1 MGKLSYSCPKMP
13 TIVKWP
19 NGYQCRV
26 RLAGHPQQSAVFDT
40 KAKAAAWG
48 HAVEAKLRDQARGIV
63 RATLQDAI
71 DKYITDVCPGH
82 ASGDNEAKRLRALA
96 KVPGLLPVLR
106 NLPDVTAQDLSRFRD
121 ARLAVVSVATV
132 RKEMTIIRSVL
143 ESARRDWGM
152 IAANPIADVKK
163 PPAPPDRKRLMLP
176 AERDRIV
183 RELGF
188 EGKVSTMQHQVAVA
202 MLLALETAMRAGEM
216 LGLTWANVHLQAQY
230 VSLPKTKNGDQ
241 RDVPL
246 STRAVELLAAMV
258 GVDKMQVFTLT
269 SASLDVLFRRARD
282 ACHIANLH
290 FHDTRATALTSLSK
304 RLDVLELARMVG
316 HRDLKSL
323 MWYYRKTA
331 TDIARQLG

>member
-1 MGKLSYSCPKMP
+1 MP
-13 TIVKWP
+13 TIIKRA

-26 RLAGHPQQSAVFDT
+26 RLAGHEPQSAIFDT
-40 KAKAAAWG
+40 KARAAAWG

-71 DKYITDVCPGH
+71 DKYIKDVCPEH

-96 KVPGLLPVLR
+96 KMVPPVLPVLR

-152 IAANPIADVKK
+152 IATNPIADVKR

-176 AERDRIV
+176 AERDKIAAAC
-183 RELGF
+183 GF
-188 EGKVSTMQHQVAVA
+188 EGQVTTTTHQVAVA

-216 LGLTWANVHLQAQY
+216 LGLTWADVHLQAQY

-246 STRAVELLAAMV
+246 STRAVDLLAAMV
-258 GVDKMQVFTLT
+258 GVDAVKVFTIT
-269 SASLDVLFRRARD
+269 SASLDALFRKVRD
-282 ACHIANLH
+282 ACKLDDLH
-290 FHDTRATALTSLSK
+290 FHDTRATALTNLSK
-304 RLDVLELARMVG
+304 KLDVLELARMVG

-323 MWYYRKTA
+323 MIYYRPTA
-331 TDIARQLG
+331 STLAAKLG

>member
-1 MGKLSYSCPKMP
+1 MP
-13 TIVKWP
+13 TIIKREG
-19 NGYQCRV
+19 GYQCRV
-26 RLAGHPQQSAVFDT
+26 RLVGHPPQSAIFDT
-40 KAKAAAWG
+40 KARASAWG
-48 HAVEAKLRDQARGIV
+48 HAIEAKLRDQARGIV
-63 RATLQDAI
+63 KATLQDAI
-71 DKYITDVCPGH
+71 DKYITDVCPDH

-96 KVPGLLPVLR
+96 KMVPPVLPVLR
-106 NLPDVTAQDLSRFRD
+106 QLPDVTAQDLSRFRD

-152 IAANPIADVKK
+152 IAVNPIADVKR

-176 AERDRIV
+176 AERDQIAKAC
-183 RELGF
+183 GF
-188 EGKVSTMQHQVAVA
+188 DGTVTTTTHQVAVA

-216 LGLTWANVHLQAQY
+216 LGLTWDDVHLQAQY

-246 STRAVELLAAMV
+246 STRAVELLALMV
-258 GVDKMQVFTLT
+258 GVDKSAVFTIT
-269 SASLDVLFRRARD
+269 SASLDALFRKVRD
-282 ACHIANLH
+282 ACQIHNLH
-290 FHDTRATALTSLSK
+290 FHDTRATALTNLSK

-323 MWYYRKTA
+323 MIYYRPTA
-331 TDIARQLG
+331 TTLAAKLG

>member
-1 MGKLSYSCPKMP
+1 VP
-13 TIVKWP
+13 TIIKRSG
-19 NGYQCRV
+19 GYQCRV
-26 RLAGHPQQSAVFDT
+26 RLAGHPTESAIFDT
-40 KAKAAAWG
+40 KARAAAWG
-48 HAVEAKLRDQARGIV
+48 HALEAKLRDQARGIV
-63 RATLQDAI
+63 KATLQDAI

-96 KVPGLLPVLR
+96 KMVPPVLPVLR
-106 NLPDVTAQDLSRFRD
+106 QLPDVTAQDLSRFRD

-152 IAANPIADVKK
+152 ITANPIADVKK

-176 AERDRIV
+176 DECAQIV
-183 RELGF
+183 KACGF
-188 EGKVSTMQHQVAVA
+188 DGKVTTTTHQVAVA

-216 LGLTWANVHLQAQY
+216 LGLTWGRVNLQAQY
-230 VSLPKTKNGDQ
+230 VSLPKTKNGDS

-246 STRAVELLAAMV
+246 STRAVELLQAMQ
-258 GVDKMQVFTLT
+258 GVDKDAVFTIT
-269 SASLDVLFRRARD
+269 SASLDALFRKARD
-282 ACHIANLH
+282 VCKLDNLH
-290 FHDTRATALTSLSK
+290 FHDTRATALTNLSK
-304 RLDVLELARMVG
+304 KLDVLELARMVG